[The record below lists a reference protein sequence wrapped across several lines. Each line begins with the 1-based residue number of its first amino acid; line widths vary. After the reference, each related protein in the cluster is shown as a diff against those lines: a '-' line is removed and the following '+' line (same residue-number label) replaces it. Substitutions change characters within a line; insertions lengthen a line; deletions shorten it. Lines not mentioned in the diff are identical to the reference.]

1 MSDVL
6 NAKRALVTGAT
17 GGLGRE
23 IARALAR
30 RGARLFLSGRDETAL
45 EELIREL
52 SASGRTADLMRVQD
66 VEGLAEAARHA
77 LGGVDILVHS
87 AGVFPVAPL
96 AETSLE
102 TFDRC
107 LAVNLRAAFLLARAL
122 APEMAAQRWGRIV
135 LVGSSSAYSGFRDTS
150 VYCASKHG
158 LLGFSRALHEE
169 LKGSNVRTFCV
180 SPGSIK
186 TPMARSTPDQDFETF
201 LEPAEV
207 AAFLVELISSDGEMI
222 AQEVRLNR
230 MVLR

>member
-1 MSDVL
+1 MTDVL
-6 NAKRALVTGAT
+6 NSKRALVTGAT

-30 RGARLFLSGRDETAL
+30 RGARLFLSGRNEPAL
-45 EELIREL
+45 ADLVREL
-52 SASGRTADLMRVQD
+52 SASGRAADLMRAED
-66 VEGLAEAARHA
+66 VEGLVVAAQRA

-87 AGVFPVAPL
+87 AGVFPVGPL

-102 TFDRC
+102 AFDRC

-122 APEMAAQRWGRIV
+122 APEMAARRWGRIV
-135 LVGSSSAYSGFRDTS
+135 LVGSSSAYSGFPDTS

-158 LLGFSRALHEE
+158 LLGFSRALHAEFR
-169 LKGSNVRTFCV
+169 GANVRTFCV

-186 TPMARSTPDQDFETF
+186 TPMGRSAPGQDFETF

-207 AAFLVELISSDGEMI
+207 AAFLSDLISSDGAMI
-222 AQEVRLNR
+222 AEEVRLNR